1 MSFKFENDAKVD
13 EKLDNKLKEE
23 DLDETSKSIR
33 DLENIVSE
41 ISSSLTYGEEKESR
55 FSDNQSSFNSKL
67 VWYCII

>member
-55 FSDNQSSFNSKL
+55 FSDN
-67 VWYCII
+67 